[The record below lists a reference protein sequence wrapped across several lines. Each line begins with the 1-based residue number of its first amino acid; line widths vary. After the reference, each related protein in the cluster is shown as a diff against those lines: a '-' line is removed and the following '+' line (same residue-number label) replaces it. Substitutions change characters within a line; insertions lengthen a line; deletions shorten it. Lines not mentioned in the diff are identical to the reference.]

1 MMTGQSKIMSWVE
14 ACINVLIGYGVA
26 LATQLTVFPLFGLTV
41 TFVQNIWI
49 GMVFTVVS
57 LIRSYVLRR
66 FFNWLHVR

>member
-1 MMTGQSKIMSWVE
+1 MTGQSKIMSWVE